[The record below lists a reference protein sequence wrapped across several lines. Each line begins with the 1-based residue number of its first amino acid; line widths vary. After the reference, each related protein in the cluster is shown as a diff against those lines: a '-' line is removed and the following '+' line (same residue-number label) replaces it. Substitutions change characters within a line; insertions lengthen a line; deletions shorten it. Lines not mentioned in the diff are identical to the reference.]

1 MITVLRNYGSA
12 ATDFQ
17 RIEPGDYAE
26 DDARL
31 YGLADYL
38 LENGHAVKVGAVAVA
53 APVVEPEPAPEPQP
67 ESVEPDVTPEA
78 EPAPVPT
85 PRKRK
90 GG

>member
-53 APVVEPEPAPEPQP
+53 APAPEPA
-67 ESVEPDVTPEA
+67 SVEPDAIPEP
-78 EPAPVPT
+78 EPVQAPAKS
-85 PRKRK
+85 KRK